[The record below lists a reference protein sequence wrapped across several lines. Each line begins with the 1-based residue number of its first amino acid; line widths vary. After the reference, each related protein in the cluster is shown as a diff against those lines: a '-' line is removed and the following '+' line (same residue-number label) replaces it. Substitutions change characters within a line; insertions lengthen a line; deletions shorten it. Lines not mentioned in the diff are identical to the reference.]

1 MKYLLSTGETTGKI
15 EKYILDLFKLNMAI
29 YPDDIPNSNIGFNF
43 VITDVKKSELPGEV
57 RSRITSL
64 ITRLQSRFS
73 GITISLESLELL
85 SEELA
90 RVVVRVNQES
100 EQIELTI

>member
-43 VITDVKKSELPGEV
+43 VITDVKKSELPEEIK
-57 RSRITSL
+57 SRITSL

-90 RVVVRVNQES
+90 RVVVKVNQES

>member
-43 VITDVKKSELPGEV
+43 VITDVKKSELPEEIK
-57 RSRITSL
+57 SRITSL
-64 ITRLQSRFS
+64 ITRLQARFS

-90 RVVVRVNQES
+90 RVVVKVNQES

>member
-1 MKYLLSTGETTGKI
+1 MKYLLSTGEITGKI

-43 VITDVKKSELPGEV
+43 VITDVKKSELPEEIK
-57 RSRITSL
+57 SRITSL

>member
-43 VITDVKKSELPGEV
+43 VITDVKKSELPGEI

-64 ITRLQSRFS
+64 ITHLQSRFS

>member
-43 VITDVKKSELPGEV
+43 VITDVKKSELPGEI

-100 EQIELTI
+100 EQIELII

>member
-1 MKYLLSTGETTGKI
+1 MKYLLSTGEITGKI

-43 VITDVKKSELPGEV
+43 VITDVKKSELPEEI

>member
-43 VITDVKKSELPGEV
+43 VITDVKKSELPEEIK
-57 RSRITSL
+57 SRITSL

>member
-1 MKYLLSTGETTGKI
+1 MKYLLSTGEITGKI

-29 YPDDIPNSNIGFNF
+29 YPGDIPNSNIGFNF
-43 VITDVKKSELPGEV
+43 VITDVKKSELPGEI

>member
-43 VITDVKKSELPGEV
+43 VITDVKKSELPGEI

-90 RVVVRVNQES
+90 RVVVKVNQES

>member
-43 VITDVKKSELPGEV
+43 VITDVKKSELPEEI

>member
-43 VITDVKKSELPGEV
+43 VISDVKKSELPGEI

-90 RVVVRVNQES
+90 RVVVKVNQES

>member
-43 VITDVKKSELPGEV
+43 VITDVKKSELPGEI

>member
-1 MKYLLSTGETTGKI
+1 MKYLLSTGEITGKI

-29 YPDDIPNSNIGFNF
+29 YPGDIPNSSIGFNF
-43 VITDVKKSELPGEV
+43 VITDVKKSELPGEIK
-57 RSRITSL
+57 SRITSL

-100 EQIELTI
+100 EQIELVI

>member
-43 VITDVKKSELPGEV
+43 VITDVKKSELPGEIK
-57 RSRITSL
+57 SRITSL

>member
-29 YPDDIPNSNIGFNF
+29 YPDDFPNSHTGFNF
-43 VITDVKKSELPGEV
+43 VITDVKKSELPEEIK
-57 RSRITSL
+57 SRITSL

>member
-29 YPDDIPNSNIGFNF
+29 YPDDISNSTIGFNF
-43 VITDVKKSELPGEV
+43 VITDVKKSELPEEIK
-57 RSRITSL
+57 SRITSL

>member
-43 VITDVKKSELPGEV
+43 VITDVKKSELPEEIK
-57 RSRITSL
+57 SRITSL

-73 GITISLESLELL
+73 GITISLESIELL